1 VDVDRAA
8 SRRIAWLKPLRQQG
22 DRNMNALTND
32 TRLLGYYE
40 ALERASNDMLAA
52 ARAANWDQ
60 VVKLEGACVLLI
72 AQLKHASTEQ
82 NLAAEEARDKSR
94 IMQRI
99 LVNDAEIRTLAEPW
113 LEDLDQMLAGKAR
126 TLH

>member
-1 VDVDRAA
+1 
-8 SRRIAWLKPLRQQG
+8 
-22 DRNMNALTND
+22 MTALHSN
-32 TRLLGYYE
+32 LLSYYE

-52 ARAANWDQ
+52 ARAADWDQ

-72 AQLKHASTEQ
+72 AQLKHAASEKS
-82 NLAAEEARDKSR
+82 LAHDEARQKSR

-113 LEDLDQMLAGKAR
+113 LDDLDQMMNGR
-126 TLH
+126 PRMLH

>member
-1 VDVDRAA
+1 M
-8 SRRIAWLKPLRQQG
+8 SHL
-22 DRNMNALTND
+22 NSN
-32 TRLLGYYE
+32 LLSYYE

-52 ARAANWDQ
+52 ARAADWDQ

-72 AQLKHASTEQ
+72 AQLKHAASEQ
-82 NLAAEEARDKSR
+82 SLATDESKAKTR

-99 LVNDAEIRTLAEPW
+99 LVNDAEIRHLAEPW
-113 LEDLDQMLAGKAR
+113 LEDLDQMVSGRPR

>member
-1 VDVDRAA
+1 
-8 SRRIAWLKPLRQQG
+8 
-22 DRNMNALTND
+22 MNALNTH
-32 TRLLGYYE
+32 LLGYYE

-52 ARAANWDQ
+52 AREANWDQ

-72 AQLKHASTEQ
+72 AQLKHAATDRT
-82 NLAAEEARDKSR
+82 LAAQERQQKSR

-113 LEDLDQMLAGKAR
+113 LEDLDRLLIGKPRML
-126 TLH
+126 H

>member
-1 VDVDRAA
+1 
-8 SRRIAWLKPLRQQG
+8 
-22 DRNMNALTND
+22 MNALNTH
-32 TRLLGYYE
+32 LLGYYE

-60 VVKLEGACVLLI
+60 VVRLEGACVLLI
-72 AQLKHASTEQ
+72 AQLKHAATEAA
-82 NLAAEEARDKSR
+82 LAQDERKHKSR

-113 LEDLDQMLAGKAR
+113 LEELDQMLAGR
-126 TLH
+126 PRMLH

>member
-1 VDVDRAA
+1 MQGPLMHTAPAA
-8 SRRIAWLKPLRQQG
+8 L
-22 DRNMNALTND
+22 D
-32 TRLLGYYE
+32 TTLDQRLLHYYE

-52 ARAANWDQ
+52 ARAADWDQ

-72 AQLKHASTEQ
+72 AQLKHAATEQ
-82 NLAAEEARDKSR
+82 NLAAEEARQKNR

-113 LEDLDQMLAGKAR
+113 LDELDQMMSGQAR

>member
-1 VDVDRAA
+1 M
-8 SRRIAWLKPLRQQG
+8 ST
-22 DRNMNALTND
+22 MNNN
-32 TRLLGYYE
+32 LLSYYE

-52 ARAANWDQ
+52 ARAADWDQ

-72 AQLKHASTEQ
+72 AQLRQ
-82 NLAAEEARDKSR
+82 AAESQQLAQDEAASKRR

-113 LEDLDQMLAGKAR
+113 LDDIDRMLEGR
-126 TLH
+126 PRLLH

>member
-1 VDVDRAA
+1 M
-8 SRRIAWLKPLRQQG
+8 SHL
-22 DRNMNALTND
+22 NTN
-32 TRLLGYYE
+32 LLSYYE

-52 ARAANWDQ
+52 ARAADWDQ

-72 AQLKHASTEQ
+72 AQLKHAATEQ
-82 NLAAEEARDKSR
+82 ALPADEGKAKNR

-113 LEDLDQMLAGKAR
+113 LEDLDQMVSGRPR

>member
-1 VDVDRAA
+1 
-8 SRRIAWLKPLRQQG
+8 
-22 DRNMNALTND
+22 MNALTND

-72 AQLKHASTEQ
+72 AQLKHAASEQ
-82 NLAAEEARDKSR
+82 ALASEEARDKNR

-113 LEDLDQMLAGKAR
+113 LEDLDQMLAGKPR

>member
-1 VDVDRAA
+1 MDATTTTTPIDR
-8 SRRIAWLKPLRQQG
+8 
-22 DRNMNALTND
+22 
-32 TRLLGYYE
+32 RLLGYYE

-52 ARAANWDQ
+52 ARAADWDQ

-72 AQLKHASTEQ
+72 AQLKHAATEHS
-82 NLAAEEARDKSR
+82 LAVEESRRKSR

-113 LEDLDQMLAGKAR
+113 LDDLDRMMAGKSR